1 MYNISAAPHIRD
13 DVTTASIMGD
23 VCLALMPS
31 VFFGI
36 VHFGVRA
43 MFIIIISLATCVLSE
58 YVYELLMKKKNTTN
72 DLSAVVTGLLLA
84 LNLPPGVPCFIP
96 FLGGIFAI
104 IVVKQLFG
112 GLGKNFMNPALAAR
126 CFLLISFAGIM
137 TDFKTGEMMWDGSF
151 LKGADA
157 VSGATPL
164 ACLKAG
170 ESLHIPSMF
179 LGIIPGCIGETCL
192 PAILC
197 GAIFLKMRNVISF
210 KIPVS
215 YIVSFSVIVYAYGI
229 FCGKGSGLSFV
240 TAHLLGG
247 GLMFGAFFMATDYVT
262 SPVTDSGRLIFG
274 VLLGILTAVFRLRG
288 SQAEGVSYAIL
299 CGNMVV
305 PLIEKITMPVP
316 FGREKR
322 KYGKTQN

>member
-1 MYNISAAPHIRD
+1 M
-13 DVTTASIMGD
+13 
-23 VCLALMPS
+23 
-31 VFFGI
+31 
-36 VHFGVRA
+36 
-43 MFIIIISLATCVLSE
+43 
-58 YVYELLMKKKNTTN
+58 
-72 DLSAVVTGLLLA
+72 
-84 LNLPPGVPCFIP
+84 
-96 FLGGIFAI
+96 
-104 IVVKQLFG
+104 
-112 GLGKNFMNPALAAR
+112 
-126 CFLLISFAGIM
+126 
-137 TDFKTGEMMWDGSF
+137 TGEMMWDGSF

-170 ESLHIPSMF
+170 ENLHIPSMF

-197 GAIFLKMRNVISF
+197 GAVFLKMRNVISF

-274 VLLGILTAVFRLRG
+274 VLLGIFTAVFRLRG